1 MKSSKFKVTVGG
13 KSLTVTAIDPSTPES
28 TETPKTHH
36 ILLLDR
42 SGSMYT
48 SINELI
54 DQAKD
59 AVATVHGSNDLISI
73 LWFSG
78 QGSNGVIVEA
88 ADRSTD
94 IVSKLDQY
102 RSVLGATCFSE
113 PLEKAATIARSHSSK
128 VDQTTITLFTD
139 GCPVVNW
146 SYDQELSRSIH
157 SLVTL
162 YDVNLTAVNSI
173 GYGNYYRRD
182 FLQQL
187 SDTTQFGTF
196 THSRDIDEF
205 SILFEDVVGTARG
218 LRPSSISVDSVDSE
232 IIYLGGDTRTYRRY
246 DIDLTRL
253 NKETNRI
260 FVVSENDVFINGE
273 MFETKTI
280 TQKEDPKAVEDFFY
294 AYADALYYR
303 GERQKALDIVVNN
316 LKDKAIADTMINAF
330 TLDEVA
336 TAQMKL
342 RDADLFVEGR
352 YKEGKCAPGY
362 LPKKDAFC
370 LIDLFK
376 LFFEDGRVSYVPFS
390 ENVKSYERINRKS
403 EDKYNV
409 FKADQEEVVTPVRD
423 FVWNKD
429 LLNLSIQ
436 FSINGVVELNPKAA
450 KNVGLDPE
458 FKTKIFRNHT
468 IVKDGQL
475 NMDKAEFIVPLEV
488 VNKFKN
494 EKIKYKVISQ
504 YHDEDYE
511 NDLLR
516 VVFELK
522 SIPII
527 NRLYIDNSVNLDE
540 LCGYTIEI
548 AKHEAELKVLNSI
561 FDKVVDS
568 NARFSKT
575 DAFKT
580 YTAEQIAVLEEHGI
594 SKQGWYN
601 GVQVERAKAE
611 DSDSYEARTLSFYV
625 KGASSLP
632 TNADF
637 EKMLTGKKE
646 PNVPGKMMIQAY
658 NLLEVDAENEGLN
671 LGKPTVKLVEFLD
684 SKIKNT
690 KKTLQTLRNEVN
702 VIKLAKVLT
711 NDFFHGLVPN
721 DKGEYT
727 VGYDDH
733 TVVLRNAMKTVYI

>member
-48 SINELI
+48 SIHELI
-54 DQAKD
+54 DQAKE
-59 AVATVHGSNDLISI
+59 AVTSIRGTNDLISI

-78 QGSNGVIVEA
+78 QGSHGVIVEA
-88 ADRSTD
+88 ANGASD

-146 SYDQELSRSIH
+146 SYDQELTRSINAVA
-157 SLVTL
+157 SV
-162 YDVNLTAVNSI
+162 YEANLTAVNSI

-182 FLQQL
+182 FLQHL
-187 SDTTQFGTF
+187 ADTSEQGTF
-196 THSRDIDEF
+196 VHSRDIDEF
-205 SILFEDVVGTARG
+205 STLFEDVVGAARG
-218 LRPSSISVDSVDSE
+218 LRPSKISVDSLNSD
-232 IIYLGGDTRTYRRY
+232 IIYLGGDTRTYRS
-246 DIDLTRL
+246 DELHLSRL
-253 NKETNRI
+253 NKESNRI

-273 MFETKTI
+273 MFEAKTI
-280 TQKEDPKAVEDFFY
+280 TQKEDPKSVEDFLY

-303 GERQKALDIVVNN
+303 GERQKALDIIVNN

-376 LFFEDGRVSYVPFS
+376 LFFDNGNVSYVPFS

-436 FSINGVVELNPKAA
+436 FSINGVVQLNPKAA
-450 KNVGLDPE
+450 KNVGLEPE

-488 VNKFKN
+488 LSKIKD
-494 EKIKYKVISQ
+494 EKIKFKVITA
-504 YHDEDYE
+504 D
-511 NDLLR
+511 NDTGYAR

-561 FDKVVDS
+561 FEKVVDS

-580 YTAEQIAVLEEHGI
+580 YTADQIAVLEEHGI

-637 EKMLTGKKE
+637 EKMLSGKKE
-646 PNVPGKMMIQAY
+646 PNVPGKMMIKAY
-658 NLLEVDAENEGLN
+658 NLLEVDAENNGVN
-671 LGKPTVKLVEFLD
+671 LGKPTMKLVEFLD

-690 KKTLQTLRNEVN
+690 KKSLQTLRNEVN